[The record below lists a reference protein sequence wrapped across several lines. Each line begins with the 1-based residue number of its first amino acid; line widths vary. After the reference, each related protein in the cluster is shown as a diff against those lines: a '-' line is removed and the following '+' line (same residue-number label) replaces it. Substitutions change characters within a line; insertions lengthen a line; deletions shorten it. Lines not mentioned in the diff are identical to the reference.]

1 MATLLDREWV
11 NGRLEKSWLHI
22 GEDGRTKIT
31 TEVIQDCE
39 PAMDDAKLHAQNSR
53 SSVLGKF
60 KANVCGVH
68 IEEACRI
75 RCKAWGISF
84 QECFREVMQGRT
96 DRAKEVWKALT
107 EGRDFAK
114 LQAGHWK

>member
-1 MATLLDREWV
+1 MATLLDKEWV
-11 NGRLEKSWLHI
+11 GGRLEKTWSEI
-22 GEDGRTKIT
+22 GDDGRLKLIH
-31 TEVIQDCE
+31 EVIQDCE
-39 PAMDDAKLHAQNSR
+39 PAMDEAKLLGQHAKPT
-53 SSVLGKF
+53 VLGRF

-75 RCKAWGISF
+75 RCKAWGISY

-96 DRAKEVWKALT
+96 ERAKDVWKALT

-114 LQAGHWK
+114 LQASHWK